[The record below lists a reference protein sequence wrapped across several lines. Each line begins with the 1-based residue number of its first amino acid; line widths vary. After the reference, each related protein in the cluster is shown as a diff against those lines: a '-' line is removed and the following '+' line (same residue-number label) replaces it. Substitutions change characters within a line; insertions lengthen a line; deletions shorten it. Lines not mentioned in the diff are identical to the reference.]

1 MIEAKDLRLSYAD
14 GGQTVAAVDGVSLEV
29 KPGEFVGL
37 LGPSGSGK
45 SSLLYLL
52 AGLKRPTGG
61 DVLFRGVSLGGL
73 GPDALA
79 DLRRASFGFVFQNH
93 FLVNYLT
100 GEENVRT
107 GGGSPGRA
115 GAAGAKADAAA
126 LLEELGVGHCRD
138 KFPWQMS
145 AGERQR
151 VAIARAVVHR
161 PEVIFADEPTASLDR
176 PNAELVKTCL
186 RRATHGGTLFV
197 VTHDESI
204 VQGAKRVIRM
214 RGGKAENLD

>member
-1 MIEAKDLRLSYAD
+1 MMIVAKDLRLAYAD
-14 GGQTVAAVDGVSLEV
+14 GTAMVAAVDGVSLEV
-29 KPGEFVGL
+29 TPGEFVGL

-61 DVLFRGVSLGGL
+61 DVLFRGTSLASLDG
-73 GPDALA
+73 DALA
-79 DLRRASFGFVFQNH
+79 ELRRKSFGFVFQNH

-107 GGGSPGRA
+107 GGSAVDPG
-115 GAAGAKADAAA
+115 K
-126 LLEELGVGHCRD
+126 LLEELGVGHCRE

-151 VAIARAVVHR
+151 VAIARAVAHR
-161 PEVIFADEPTASLDR
+161 PEVVFADEPTASLDR
-176 PNAELVKTCL
+176 PNAELVKACL
-186 RRATHGGTLFV
+186 KRATAGGTLFV

-204 VQGAKRVIRM
+204 VAGATRLLRM
-214 RGGKAENLD
+214 RAGKAERAGA

>member
-1 MIEAKDLRLSYAD
+1 MIVAKDVRLAYED
-14 GGQTVAAVDGVSLEV
+14 GSTTVAAVDGVSLEV

-52 AGLKRPTGG
+52 AGLKRPTSG
-61 DVLFRGVSLGGL
+61 DVLFKSTSLQGL
-73 GPDALA
+73 APDELAL
-79 DLRRASFGFVFQNH
+79 LRRERFGFVFQNH

-100 GEENVRT
+100 GEENVLT
-107 GGGSPGRA
+107 GGRGEAR
-115 GAAGAKADAAA
+115 K

-151 VAIARAVVHR
+151 VAIARAVIHK
-161 PEVIFADEPTASLDR
+161 PEVVFADEPTASLDR
-176 PNAELVKTCL
+176 PNAELVKACL
-186 RRATHGGTLFV
+186 RRATEGGTLFV

-204 VQGAKRVIRM
+204 VQGATRVLRM
-214 RGGKAENLD
+214 RAGQADVA

>member
-1 MIEAKDLRLSYAD
+1 MIEAKGVRLSYAD

-61 DVLFRGVSLGGL
+61 DVLFGGVSLAGL
-73 GPDALA
+73 DADALA
-79 DLRRASFGFVFQNH
+79 ELRREKFGFVFQNH

-107 GGGSPGRA
+107 GG
-115 GAAGAKADAAA
+115 AAEATK

-151 VAIARAVVHR
+151 VAIARAVAHR
-161 PEVIFADEPTASLDR
+161 PAVVFADEPTASLDR
-176 PNAELVKTCL
+176 PNAELVKACL
-186 RRATHGGTLFV
+186 RRATEGGTLFV

-204 VQGAKRVIRM
+204 VHGATRVLRM
-214 RGGKAENLD
+214 RGGRADGA

>member
-1 MIEAKDLRLSYAD
+1 MRLEARDLRLDYAD
-14 GGQTVAAVDGVSLEV
+14 GASVVRAVDGVSLAVE
-29 KPGEFVGL
+29 PGEFVGL

-52 AGLKRPTGG
+52 AGLKAPTSGEVRVG
-61 DVLFRGVSLGGL
+61 DTVLGDLAADAAASFR
-73 GPDALA
+73 
-79 DLRRASFGFVFQNH
+79 RKTFGFVFQNH

-100 GEENVRT
+100 GLENVAT
-107 GGGSPGRA
+107 GGTGDGPR
-115 GAAGAKADAAA
+115 

-151 VAIARAVVHR
+151 VSLARAVVHR
-161 PEVIFADEPTASLDR
+161 PSIVFADEPTASLDR
-176 PNAELVKTCL
+176 PNAEVVTACL
-186 RRATHGGTLFV
+186 RRVTAGGTLFV

-204 VQGAKRVIRM
+204 VKGATRLLRM
-214 RGGKAENLD
+214 DSGRILG

>member
-1 MIEAKDLRLSYAD
+1 MRLEARDLRLEYAD
-14 GGQTVAAVDGVSLEV
+14 GATVVRAVDGVSLAVE
-29 KPGEFVGL
+29 PGEFVGL

-52 AGLKRPTGG
+52 AGLKPPTSGEIRAG
-61 DVLFRGVSLGGL
+61 DVVLGTLSADAAAAFR
-73 GPDALA
+73 
-79 DLRRASFGFVFQNH
+79 RRAFGFVFQNH

-100 GEENVRT
+100 GLENVAT
-107 GGGSPGRA
+107 GGNGD
-115 GAAGAKADAAA
+115 GAR

-151 VAIARAVVHR
+151 VALARAVVHR
-161 PEVIFADEPTASLDR
+161 PAILFADEPTASLDR
-176 PNAELVKTCL
+176 PNAEIVTACL
-186 RRATHGGTLFV
+186 RRVTQGGTLFV

-204 VQGAKRVIRM
+204 VREATRVLRM
-214 RGGKAENLD
+214 ESGRVLSK

>member
-1 MIEAKDLRLSYAD
+1 MIEARDLRLAYAD
-14 GGQTVAAVDGVSLEV
+14 GSTTVAAVDGVSLEV
-29 KPGEFVGL
+29 KPGDFVGV

-52 AGLKRPTGG
+52 AGLKRPSSGEVRLDG
-61 DVLFRGVSLGGL
+61 QALGGL

-79 DLRRASFGFVFQNH
+79 ALRRERFGFVFQNH

-100 GEENVRT
+100 GRENVET
-107 GGGSPGRA
+107 GGRGDVDR
-115 GAAGAKADAAA
+115 
-126 LLEELGVGHCRD
+126 LLGQLGVGHCRD

-161 PEVIFADEPTASLDR
+161 PSIVFADEPTASLDR
-176 PNAELVKTCL
+176 ANAEIVKACL
-186 RRATHGGTLFV
+186 REATQGGTLFV
-197 VTHDESI
+197 VTHDAALTE
-204 VQGAKRVIRM
+204 GATRVIRM
-214 RGGKAENLD
+214 SAGKITS